1 MEFAFALILGVFFGA
16 AGMLALRRR
25 RERAQLAR
33 LSEQASRIKAL
44 ESRVPA
50 SELLAAQA
58 QTALRAQDFERQL
71 AELNGAHEA
80 EFAEFKALAEERLG
94 AQREALAISTRGERE
109 ALKERLNALARAIHS
124 DVDSLQGMM
133 CTLERWHDEMRAI
146 LDNNR
151 VLKKQ
156 NDDFSTVVKSVVML
170 ALNAAI
176 EAARAGEHG
185 RGFAVVADGVRELAD
200 TAGKLGI
207 EYRENLQKND
217 LVTTTTFQDIQASG
231 NMIRTAV
238 SALKGTVGAIENVLA
253 EEAS

>member
-1 MEFAFALILGVFFGA
+1 MEFALALILGASFGA
-16 AGMLALRRR
+16 AGLFVLRRSS
-25 RERAQLAR
+25 ERALLAR
-33 LSEQASRIKAL
+33 LLELNGRIKAF
-44 ESRVPA
+44 ESHVSA
-50 SELLAAQA
+50 SELFAAQA
-58 QTALRAQDFERQL
+58 EALRLKQDFERQL
-71 AELNGAHEA
+71 AELRGAHEA
-80 EFAEFKALAEERLG
+80 ELAESLRLAEQRLG
-94 AQREALAISTRGERE
+94 AQREALATSIGQERE
-109 ALKERLNALARAIHS
+109 ALKEKLNVLARAIHT

-133 CTLERWHDEMRAI
+133 VTLERWHDEMRTI

-151 VLKKQ
+151 TLKKQ

-200 TAGKLGI
+200 TAAELSI

-217 LVTTTTFQDIQASG
+217 LITTTTFQDIQASG

-238 SALKGTVGAIENVLA
+238 SALKGTIGAIESALA
-253 EEAS
+253 QEAS